1 MNKRNDA
8 TQKNNTLICLNE
20 KVAKVSW
27 RVPAKP
33 CRTQYAV
40 KCSLTHVKVTSA
52 RAYGI
57 REKRKNDVVINELE

>member
-1 MNKRNDA
+1 M
-8 TQKNNTLICLNE
+8 
-20 KVAKVSW
+20 AKVSL

-57 REKRKNDVVINELE
+57 REKRKNDVVINELEQEPLYIYIKKQARDLLR